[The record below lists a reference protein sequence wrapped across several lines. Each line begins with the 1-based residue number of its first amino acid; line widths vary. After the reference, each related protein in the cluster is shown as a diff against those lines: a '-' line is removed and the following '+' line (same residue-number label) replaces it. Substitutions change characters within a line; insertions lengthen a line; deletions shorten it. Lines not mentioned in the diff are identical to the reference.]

1 MNLLIVG
8 GGKGGS
14 WQIRGVQMG
23 AALGARVTVAPTRD
37 DARWADRIIVVKRA
51 LAAWGAQLRAYSS
64 APLIWD
70 AVDFWAQPAQ
80 NHLTRDEAVAVARAY
95 MRPYA
100 PDLVIG
106 ATWAMAE
113 ALGGVCVP
121 HHARPGLVAQPVRET
136 VQMVAYEGAP
146 VYLGRWQGVLER
158 LCAARGWAFAVNPPR
173 LTDADILV
181 ALRDGQWDGW
191 MCRQWKSGVKVV
203 NAIAAGRPIISQAM
217 AAQAEIQPPGSV
229 IATEAEI
236 DEALTYW
243 ADAGRRRDVAAWS
256 QDVGAAPWRLEAIAA
271 RYREMLEGVACRA

>member
-1 MNLLIVG
+1 MNVLVVG

-23 AALGARVTVAPTRD
+23 AALGARVTSAPTRE

-51 LAAWGAQLRAYSS
+51 LAIWGAQLRAWSS
-64 APLIWD
+64 APLVWD

-80 NHLTRDEAVAVARAY
+80 NPLTAVEAVAMARAY
-95 MRPYA
+95 MRPAA
-100 PDLVIG
+100 PDVVVG
-106 ATWAMAE
+106 ATGAMAS
-113 ALGGVCVP
+113 ALGGVYVP
-121 HHARPGLVAQPVRET
+121 HHARPGLAAPPARET
-136 VQMVAYEGAP
+136 VQVVAYEGAP
-146 VYLGRWQGVLER
+146 AYLGRWAQALQEG
-158 LCAARGWAFAVNPPR
+158 CAARGWSFMVNPSR
-173 LTDADILV
+173 LTDADIVV
-181 ALRDGQWDGW
+181 ALRDGPWDGW

-229 IATEAEI
+229 IATEVEL
-236 DEALTYW
+236 DEALSFW
-243 ADAGRRRDVAAWS
+243 ADAGRRRAVAEWS